1 MDRNI
6 RRRLGVF
13 VSSGVLA
20 TGLVLAAGGTAFA
33 SANGGNG
40 GPGGDGGNGGQGGNS
55 LFGDGGN
62 GGSGGDGGAGGN
74 GGDSWTGSIGCNAF
88 VCNHPTGV
96 SRCSPVVTW
105 CGAPRGWDLG
115 RWLDCPA
122 FSKQLLNEL
131 FHHVTNCQ
139 SKCSG

>member
-13 VSSGVLA
+13 VSSGILA
-20 TGLVLAAGGTAFA
+20 TGLVLAAGSTAFA
-33 SANGGNG
+33 SDNGGDG

-55 LFGDGGN
+55 LFGDRGN
-62 GGSGGDGGAGGN
+62 GGDGGAGGN
-74 GGDSWTGSIGCNAF
+74 GGDSWTGGIGCNTF
-88 VCNHPTGV
+88 ICNHPAGV

-105 CGAPRGWDLG
+105 CGAPRGWDLA
-115 RWLDCPA
+115 RWLGCPA
-122 FSKQLLNEL
+122 LSGQLLNEL
-131 FHHVTNCQ
+131 FHHATNCQ